1 MIVPLVIGAILI
13 PFIAE
18 FLAVRMPGK
27 EPRRLAFYWLTPLM
41 GAIVYISFAAISGH
55 AWLALAG
62 SALFYF
68 GLTAISNK
76 KYQILR
82 DPFNAHDFDNAR
94 HLYIYPEFYVSY
106 VGWPILALIILL
118 LVALVGA
125 SLALEP
131 AIPLYSL
138 GPWYLIW
145 PLSLLLWL
153 AALRLMG
160 KIIALFFNEK
170 SANTFGVTMGLQRDV
185 ARFGL
190 FPTILIYRLL
200 LKTNIDKSELRTVP
214 RSAEFKASH
223 QADSPADIIAIQG
236 ESFFNLERLF
246 EKIDTTATWPPLRAL
261 KQDGVVTDQID
272 VPTHGAYTMQSEF
285 SFLSGLAGGTLGID
299 QINPYMRLAQ
309 KPVSTFVS
317 ALHAA
322 GYRTLCIHPAKRE
335 FFRRSTVMQ
344 NLGFDDF
351 IGLEAFE
358 GAEKF
363 GKYISDKALGD
374 KIDETI
380 AAHRAES
387 SQPIFIFA
395 ITIESHGPWATG
407 RLDPYLTDGK
417 TEADLLRESI
427 ADDPEFHLYQ
437 MHMEN
442 LLALY
447 RRLSV
452 EAPPSDTQ
460 RIVAMYG
467 DHLPAINGLF
477 EATGF
482 TDRAVD
488 YLLWNSSVPVR
499 HAGFQKIEGFA
510 KTLLSEAGIQLK

>member
-1 MIVPLVIGAILI
+1 MTI
-13 PFIAE
+13 PFIIAVVVIPFVCE
-18 FLAVRMPGK
+18 MLAVRLPGQTG
-27 EPRRLAFYWLTPLM
+27 RGAVFYLLSLLM
-41 GAIVYISFAAISGH
+41 GALVYAGFLIITAH
-55 AWLALAG
+55 PYLALAG
-62 SALFYF
+62 SAFFYF

-94 HLYIYPEFYVSY
+94 HLYIYPEFYISY
-106 VGWPILALIILL
+106 VGWPILALIMLL
-118 LVALVGA
+118 LVALIGS
-125 SLALEP
+125 SLTFEP
-131 AIPLYSL
+131 AIPFYGL
-138 GPWYLIW
+138 GPWYFVW
-145 PLSLLLWL
+145 PLSLLLWV
-153 AALRLMG
+153 AALRLAG

-170 SANTFGVTMGLQRDV
+170 TASTYGVTMDLQQDV
-185 ARFGL
+185 ARLGL

-200 LKTNIDKSELRTVP
+200 LKTTIDKTELRTVP
-214 RSAEFKASH
+214 RSAVVKSG
-223 QADSPADIIAIQG
+223 QQTDRPADIIAVQG
-236 ESFFNLERLF
+236 ESFFNLERIF
-246 EKIDTTATWPPLRAL
+246 EKIDRTATWEPLRAL
-261 KQDGVVTDQID
+261 EQAGVATGQID

-285 SFLSGLAGGTLGID
+285 SFLSGLAGGSLGID

-317 ALHAA
+317 ALQRA
-322 GYRTLCIHPAKRE
+322 GYKTLCIHPAKRE

-344 NLGFDDF
+344 NLGFDEF

-380 AAHRAES
+380 AAHHGES
-387 SQPIFIFA
+387 DQPIFIFA

-417 TEADLLRESI
+417 TEADLLRNNI

-447 RRLSV
+447 RRLSID
-452 EAPPSDTQ
+452 AASSDNG
-460 RIVAMYG
+460 RIVALYG
-467 DHLPAINGLF
+467 DHLPAINALF

-488 YLLWNSSVPVR
+488 YLLWNSGSSVSD
-499 HAGFQKIEGFA
+499 AGFQKIEGFA
-510 KTLLSEAGIQLK
+510 ETMLAEAGIQLK